1 MRFISLS
8 VNHMPVVFKE
18 IETMEKVQAELWNRG
33 IDTGRMYLKPVHH
46 LYDLGYDMQEELFPN
61 ALYIAERLLTLPS
74 HPYLDDNS
82 IKKIINVFKSI

>member
-1 MRFISLS
+1 
-8 VNHMPVVFKE
+8 
-18 IETMEKVQAELWNRG
+18 
-33 IDTGRMYLKPVHH
+33 MYLRPVHH